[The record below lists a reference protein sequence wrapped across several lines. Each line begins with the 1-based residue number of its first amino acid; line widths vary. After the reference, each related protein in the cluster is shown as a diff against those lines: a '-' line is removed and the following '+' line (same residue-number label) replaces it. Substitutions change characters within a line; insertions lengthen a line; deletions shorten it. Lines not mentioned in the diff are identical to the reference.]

1 MSRRILAFILCFTS
15 LFTGASFASDHDVSA
30 RDVKGARKSHR
41 YFWAVAGGT
50 ALGAGI
56 GVIAP
61 GGSKSAFKGALI
73 GGSLTSA
80 IYLAK
85 HPKAGGGWRDWA
97 HVSTNAIL
105 GTGILWTICNCG
117 AGAWSGALIGGGG
130 TAVIQAM
137 GTHNR
142 RLATAT
148 GASAQPG
155 TAPQTP
161 SGSIQPGS
169 VARSTTTTTTTTTQ
183 VQPGTVAQPAASS
196 APVQPG
202 TVAQPAASSQPAQ
215 PDTSAQPAAASAQP
229 GTAVQPAASP
239 QPVQPDASA
248 QPANSSS
255 IQPGTATQPAASSQP
270 AQPDNSAQP
279 AATSVQPGTV
289 AQPAAT
295 SGTVTQPAATQPDTS
310 SQVPDPSKSKPD
322 PSPKMTPQSLQQQHQ

>member
-1 MSRRILAFILCFTS
+1 MSRRILAFVLCFTS
-15 LFTGASFASDHDVSA
+15 LFAGASFASDRDA
-30 RDVKGARKSHR
+30 TTRDVKGVRKSHR

-105 GTGILWTICNCG
+105 GTGLLWTICDCG

-130 TAVIQAM
+130 TAVIQSM
-137 GTHNR
+137 GTRNR
-142 RLATAT
+142 RLGTIT
-148 GASAQPG
+148 GASAQPS

-169 VARSTTTTTTTTTQ
+169 TTSTTTTTTTTQ

-202 TVAQPAASSQPAQ
+202 TVAQPAANSQPAQ
-215 PDTSAQPAAASAQP
+215 ADTSAQPATTSVQP
-229 GTAVQPAASP
+229 GTGAQPAANS
-239 QPVQPDASA
+239 QPAQADTSA
-248 QPANSSS
+248 QPATTSV
-255 IQPGTATQPAASSQP
+255 QPGTGAQPAASSQP
-270 AQPDNSAQP
+270 AQPNTSAQP
-279 AATSVQPGTV
+279 AATSAQPGTV
-289 AQPAAT
+289 AQPAAA
-295 SGTVTQPAATQPDTS
+295 SGTVAQPATSSPDTS
-310 SQVPDPSKSKPD
+310 SQVPDTSKSKPD

>member
-15 LFTGASFASDHDVSA
+15 LFTGASFASDHDATA
-30 RDVKGARKSHR
+30 RDVKGVRHSHR

-85 HPKAGGGWRDWA
+85 HPNAAGGWRDWA

-105 GTGILWTICNCG
+105 GTGLLWTICNCG

-142 RLATAT
+142 HLATAT

-183 VQPGTVAQPAASS
+183 VQPGTVAQPAAGSQPAQPDTS
-196 APVQPG
+196 AQPAAATSVQPG
-202 TVAQPAASSQPAQ
+202 TAVQPAASSQPAQPDTSAQPAAATSVQPGTAAQPAASSQPAQ
-215 PDTSAQPAAASAQP
+215 PDTSAQPAA
-229 GTAVQPAASP
+229 
-239 QPVQPDASA
+239 
-248 QPANSSS
+248 
-255 IQPGTATQPAASSQP
+255 
-270 AQPDNSAQP
+270 
-279 AATSVQPGTV
+279 TSVQPGTAAQPAAASGTV
-289 AQPAAT
+289 AQPAT
-295 SGTVTQPAATQPDTS
+295 STQPDTS
-310 SQVPDPSKSKPD
+310 TQVPDTNKNKPD

>member
-85 HPKAGGGWRDWA
+85 HPKAGGEWRDWA
-97 HVSTNAIL
+97 HVTTNAIL

-142 RLATAT
+142 HLATVT

-155 TAPQTP
+155 SAPQTP
-161 SGSIQPGS
+161 SGAIQPGNTT
-169 VARSTTTTTTTTTQ
+169 RSTTTTTTTTTQ

-202 TVAQPAASSQPAQ
+202 TAAQPAANSQPAQ
-215 PDTSAQPAAASAQP
+215 PDISAQPAAASAQP
-229 GTAVQPAASP
+229 GTAAQPAASP
-239 QPVQPDASA
+239 QPAQPDSSA
-248 QPANSSS
+248 QPASS
-255 IQPGTATQPAASSQP
+255 
-270 AQPDNSAQP
+270 SAQP
-279 AATSVQPGTV
+279 NTGAQPATTSVQPGTV
-289 AQPAAT
+289 TQTPA
-295 SGTVTQPAATQPDTS
+295 STQPDTS
-310 SQVPDPSKSKPD
+310 SPVPDPNKSKPD